1 MLLRIDARWQVTAG
15 QAVRH
20 IVAAAVPGMKIDQVS
35 VASTDGRLIATGG
48 DESNLGSLKLAE
60 MERSMA
66 AELEQRAGRTLATTL
81 GSGNYQISVTVRLDV
96 DRQQINETVF
106 DPKSRIERSVRV
118 VKQSGST
125 EDGGGRAAVGVE
137 ANLPREEGNQ
147 ADGEKRRQR
156 EDRREELVNYELN
169 SKTVQTVREGYRV
182 RRVAIAAVINRKHLT
197 DFLGSEATPAAVEAR
212 LADLR
217 RLVTA
222 ATGASAERDDKIEI
236 VAADFAAG
244 EGAMAPEASPG
255 FRDYLLMNA
264 GTAMNATAMLGI
276 AFLVVWFGLRPLTRV
291 LGQPQV
297 AALEAS
303 AVPATA
309 LASSPGSATALPA
322 PGGAVAAIA
331 ADKTAEGAR
340 AVGALEGPR
349 RQKNV
354 AMREKLEAIVEL
366 DSAEATKVL
375 KGWMQNTKG
384 A

>member
-182 RRVAIAAVINRKHLT
+182 RRVAIAAVINRKQIAAQ
-197 DFLGSEATPAAVEAR
+197 LGSNADAAAINAR
-212 LADLR
+212 LADLK
-217 RLVTA
+217 RLIAA
-222 ATGASAERDDKIEI
+222 ATGATPDRDDSIE
-236 VAADFAAG
+236 VSAVDFSAVDG
-244 EGAMAPEASPG
+244 GLAPVPSPG
-255 FRDYLLMNA
+255 LGDYVLMNL
-264 GTAMNATAMLGI
+264 GMIINAVAMLAVVFI
-276 AFLVVWFGLRPLTRV
+276 VVWFGMRPLTRV
-291 LGQPQV
+291 LGRSDEARPDAPEPQGIG
-297 AALEAS
+297 APQGAGMPYPKSALGFE
-303 AVPATA
+303 
-309 LASSPGSATALPA
+309 LPA
-322 PGGAVAAIA
+322 PPANAIAVGRGGAIPNAQDAAIRERLETLVAA
-331 ADKTAEGAR
+331 DDVK
-340 AVGALEGPR
+340 
-349 RQKNV
+349 V
-354 AMREKLEAIVEL
+354 A
-366 DSAEATKVL
+366 KVL
-375 KGWMQNTKG
+375 KNWISEARQ